1 MCALDTDAI
10 RASGRCWIK
19 YNANTCI
26 TGVCPVCV
34 CVHMFVAVL
43 CMWVC
48 MSMCN
53 KSWTHTFLL
62 CEINM
67 IHKLNLLILCF
78 LLCQHDSVKFYVRM
92 GVICACIWIKQ
103 TKNTNKCTRFTE
115 SCPFFHW
122 SITPAK
128 SLSLKSLDSLLACCI
143 KHTTDKAIHFFNSV
157 QYKCHLT
164 RSHSR
169 QRCVASSAVREL
181 IPAHPVFKFN
191 SKKTGMYPWH
201 WRSTLLTYKL
211 LKQLQRWLG
220 RLMMDLRL
228 TNNKNK
234 CKGKHTDINFL
245 NILSRNLENSVL

>member
-1 MCALDTDAI
+1 MYYGSVSSL
-10 RASGRCWIK
+10 
-19 YNANTCI
+19 
-26 TGVCPVCV
+26 CV

-48 MSMCN
+48 MCMCN

-143 KHTTDKAIHFFNSV
+143 KHTTDKAIHFLTQSNTNV
-157 QYKCHLT
+157 ILLGHTAGKDVWHL
-164 RSHSR
+164 
-169 QRCVASSAVREL
+169 
-181 IPAHPVFKFN
+181 
-191 SKKTGMYPWH
+191 
-201 WRSTLLTYKL
+201 LL
-211 LKQLQRWLG
+211 
-220 RLMMDLRL
+220 
-228 TNNKNK
+228 
-234 CKGKHTDINFL
+234 
-245 NILSRNLENSVL
+245 SEN